1 MFTFELA
8 ERRPDLIVNALHPAT
23 LMDTKMAR
31 ETFGIVR
38 STVGEG
44 VEATAQLVELGDV
57 SGRYFD
63 GLRQARADQTAY
75 DRGARRRLWD
85 VSAEL
90 TSAPPLAP

>member
-8 ERRPDLIVNALHPAT
+8 ERRPDLVVNALHPAS

-31 ETFGIVR
+31 ETFGR
-38 STVGEG
+38 TLTTVAEG
-44 VEATAQLVELGDV
+44 VEATARVVELEDV

-63 GLRQARADQTAY
+63 GLREARADPVAY
-75 DRGARRRLWD
+75 DAAARRRLWD

-90 TSAPPLAP
+90 TSAPPLAR

>member
-1 MFTFELA
+1 
-8 ERRPDLIVNALHPAT
+8 
-23 LMDTKMAR
+23 MDTKMVR
-31 ETFGIVR
+31 ETFGAAR
-38 STVGEG
+38 STVAEG
-44 VEATAQLVELGDV
+44 VEATPRLVEIDDV

-63 GLRQARADQTAY
+63 GLRQARADRMAY